1 MTLADVAPYPLILPP
16 SHLTTWRVVDY
27 AFGQHNLKYQVKME
41 AGGWEVIKK
50 YVSLGMGI
58 SIVTSICLTG
68 DEELVALPLSRY
80 FPKRTYGLVIRK
92 GKFLSP
98 AAQRFVDLMREATK
112 GKQPRRQQPRS
123 AEPTVRLLRPDRR
136 PQASGQK

>member
-1 MTLADVAPYPLILPP
+1 MILPP

-27 AFGQHNLKYQVKME
+27 AFGQHKLKYQVKME

-58 SIVTSICLTG
+58 SIVTSICLSG
-68 DEELVALPLSRY
+68 DEKLKAFRCPAI
-80 FPKRTYGLVIRK
+80 FPSRTYGLVIRK

-112 GKQPRRQQPRS
+112 GKRPVASHRRRQS
-123 AEPTVRLLRPDRR
+123 AIWLLRADRR
-136 PQASGQK
+136 AGGRQTTGERSRG